1 MKGEVIMRK
10 IIIVSLFMFAFTVIF
25 GLTAGSVVA
34 ADKTV
39 LLKIPLAYGTAL
51 PGLGTVGVYLQEKVP
66 IVSGNSIQIKLYEPK
81 ALLPP
86 FEMLD
91 AVSNGKVAGCIAVS
105 GYWSGKTGNV
115 SNFFTAVPFGP
126 EAPEYLAWAYY
137 GNGLKLWQEL
147 YDRKGYNVK
156 VLLCGILSPETS
168 GWYKKE
174 IKSVEGFKGLPIRF
188 FGLGGQALAKLGAS
202 VQLLPAGEIFGALE
216 KNVIEGTEFSMPAV
230 DTLLGFYKVAKY
242 NYFPGWHQQ
251 STFTE
256 LLINKDVWN
265 SMSPTQQA
273 IMEEM
278 SKAGTI
284 DSMAF
289 SESIQSNVMKSNVEK
304 NGVKNMYWSDEMLA
318 KFKQAWEEVAKEE
331 SAKDPFFKKVND
343 DLNAFRS
350 EYQLWKDYAFLPR
363 PKPNK

>member
-1 MKGEVIMRK
+1 MRK
-10 IIIVSLFMFAFTVIF
+10 IIVVALFMFAFTVVF
-25 GLTAGSVVA
+25 GLTSGSVLA
-34 ADKTV
+34 KDKTV

-51 PGLGTVGVYLQEKVP
+51 PGLGTPGKYLAEKVP
-66 IVSGNSIQIKLYEPK
+66 IVSNNSIQIKLYEPK
-81 ALLPP
+81 KLIPP

-91 AVSNGKVAGCIAVS
+91 AVSNGKITSCLAVS
-105 GYWSGKTGNV
+105 GYWAGKTGIV

-126 EAPEYLAWAYY
+126 EAPEYLAWMYY

-147 YDRKGYNVK
+147 YDRKDYNVK
-156 VLLCGILSPETS
+156 VLLCGILAPETS

-174 IKSVEGFKGLPIRF
+174 IKSANDLKGLPIRF
-188 FGLGGQALAKLGAS
+188 FGLGGQALAKMGAS
-202 VQLLPAGEIFGALE
+202 VQLLPGGEIFGALE
-216 KNVIEGTEFSMPAV
+216 KNVIEGSEFSMPAV
-230 DTLLGFYKVAKY
+230 DTLLGFYKIAKY

-251 STFTE
+251 ATYTE

-265 SMSPTQQA
+265 KMSVAQQT

-278 SKAGTI
+278 SKAATLNNL
-284 DSMAF
+284 AYC
-289 SESIQSNVMKSNVEK
+289 EAIQAKVMKENVEK
-304 NGVKNMYWSDEMLA
+304 RGVKNMYWSDEMLA
-318 KFKQAWEEVAKEE
+318 NFKKAWEEVAKEE

-350 EYQLWKDYAFLPR
+350 EYKIWKDYGFLPR